1 MRIFASII
9 MFYRKLIIP
18 SAVFSILIGM
28 AGITITGSFSLK
40 YTGLAYLFICPMVHY
55 FVYELIYAK
64 EYYFYYNLGL
74 SRGSLWASTLVIS
87 GIIGLI
93 LILL

>member
-1 MRIFASII
+1 MRILASILL
-9 MFYRKLIIP
+9 FYRKLIIP

-28 AGITITGSFSLK
+28 AGTTVTGSFSLK

-74 SRGSLWASTLVIS
+74 NKGSLWASTLVIS
-87 GIIGLI
+87 GIISLI